1 MIRCT
6 NITKSFPGFRLK
18 PLSFELPDGYLCG
31 LAGKNGSGKTTLLH
45 LLLGLYHTE
54 AGELSFD
61 GKTYD
66 KSEKEI
72 KDSIGTVLTD
82 ELLNK
87 GLSLEKNGDCYGRF
101 FSGYK
106 KEQYLEFLRMFQLDR
121 RKKFAELSKGEKL
134 KCQFAFAL
142 SCSPKYL
149 FLDEPAANFDPEFR
163 ELFMKLIKDFVNDGK
178 KSVILATHLTE
189 DLDRLADY
197 LIFMEEGESIYA
209 GDIETFRERYR
220 ILSGEAY
227 KLKLFDPKLVLA
239 MEEKT
244 YGAKALIRHHNYNHY
259 DSSLKVSY
267 SSIAEFMYYRSKMKK
282 PENSLR

>member
-45 LLLGLYHTE
+45 LLLGLYRTE

-82 ELLNK
+82 ELFNK
-87 GLSLEKNGDCYGRF
+87 GLSLEKNGDYYGRF

-106 KEQYLEFLRMFQLDR
+106 KEQYLVFLQMFQLDR

-142 SCSPKYL
+142 SYSPKYL
-149 FLDEPAANFDPEFR
+149 FLDEPAASFDPEFR

-197 LIFMEEGESIYA
+197 LILMEEGERIYA

-267 SSIAEFMYYRSKMKK
+267 ASIAEFMYY
-282 PENSLR
+282 NSLR